1 MELLILA
8 SLIVL
13 NGIFAMS
20 EMAIVAARKTKLEE
34 WAREGRRRAATALGL
49 ANAPSHFLSTI
60 QIGITLIGVLAGA
73 YGGARLS
80 AGLAASL
87 SVYPWIA
94 PYAEQVALGI
104 VVLAIT
110 YFSLIIGELV
120 PKRLAL
126 HNPEAIASLVA
137 GPMAWLAKVAHP
149 IVRVLSASTD
159 LVLRLIGSRPSE
171 APPVTDEE
179 IRVLM
184 EQGTRAGV
192 FEKSEQ
198 TLVRNVLRLD
208 DRVIASLMTPRID
221 IVYLELDD
229 PVEMNLRKIAEQP
242 FSRYPVCQ
250 GGLEHLVGLV
260 HTKAILKQQLGGQPI
275 DFGAAVQQPLFVPE
289 SASGIQ
295 VLETFRQSGVHAAL
309 VVDEYGEIH
318 GLVTL
323 HDMLTAIVGEITS
336 LEDQSGSMVVR
347 RSDGSWLIDGMLDIA
362 SLKELLQLEE
372 LPAEDEAVYHTLG
385 GLMMA
390 QLGRVP
396 RPADHFEWRGLRFE
410 VVDMDGKRVDKVLVS
425 RTSPAQVVERE
436 GREGRR
442 TERDEGRGTR
452 S

>member
-13 NGIFAMS
+13 NGVFAMS
-20 EMAIVAARKTKLEE
+20 EIAVVTARKTKLQE
-34 WAREGRRRAATALGL
+34 WADEGSRRAATALHL
-49 ANAPSHFLSTI
+49 ANEPSHFLSTI
-60 QIGITLIGVLAGA
+60 QVGITLVGILAGA

-80 AGLAASL
+80 AGLAERL

-94 PYAEQVALGI
+94 PYSEEVALGI

-137 GPMAWLAKVAHP
+137 GPMARLAKFAHP
-149 IVRVLSASTD
+149 IVRVLSASTEI
-159 LVLRLIGSRPSE
+159 VLRLVGSRPGEE
-171 APPVTDEE
+171 APVSDEE

-184 EQGTRAGV
+184 EQGTRAGI

-208 DRVIASLMTPRID
+208 DRVIASMMTPRID
-221 IVYLELDD
+221 IVYLDLED
-229 PVEMNLRKIAEQP
+229 PLETNLPKIVEHRY
-242 FSRYPVCQ
+242 SRYPVCR
-250 GGLEHLVGLV
+250 GGLENVVGLV
-260 HTKAILKQQLGGQPI
+260 HTKAILSQQLAGQPI
-275 DFGAAVQQPLFVPE
+275 DFESALQQPLFVPE

-309 VVDEYGEIH
+309 VIDEYGEIH

-323 HDMLTAIVGEITS
+323 HDVLTAIIGEIPS
-336 LEDQSGSMVVR
+336 PEDQPSGSMVVR
-347 RSDGSWLIDGMLDIA
+347 RSDGSWLIDGMLDTA
-362 SLKELLQLEE
+362 SLKELLQIDE

-396 RPADHFEWRGLRFE
+396 RPADHFEWEGLRFE

-425 RTSPAQVVERE
+425 RIPQH
-436 GREGRR
+436 
-442 TERDEGRGTR
+442 
-452 S
+452 